1 MNTIQPQ
8 PKTLMKKPIL
18 FIAALFFSILS
29 HAQSYEIEALKKQL
43 DAYTKQDT
51 ARVNRLNEI
60 CISLPRLSNEDLERY
75 GNEAL
80 ELSRKLAYP
89 RGEGLALLTQA
100 RLYYPKNRLDLV
112 ESFILQADTIAKK
125 TNDEYLQA
133 WVYLRL
139 SGFYGNKDNR
149 EGIPW
154 ILKAEEIALKR
165 NYTRLLIMIQNDL
178 ASTYFGLGDY
188 ATAMDYAV
196 NGLTLAEELNDTN
209 FKYFG
214 MSNLADVYI
223 MIGEYD
229 KANEYQQQLIELHQK
244 LGFGNRQLAG
254 LYNGL
259 GENYRLS
266 DKLLEAIEAY
276 EKALIYA
283 PSATDSLVPISNL
296 ADVYVRMDSLPKAF
310 QKAYESL
317 SMTNKIKRDSMYG
330 WIFGILARA
339 HLKEGNLDSAVYYG
353 EEGYRWGQDLGIM
366 EDLRDNSE
374 VLAEVYSR
382 KNDFKNAL
390 SFFQKF
396 ISYRD
401 SMVNDKVR
409 NKSLLLEHSF
419 ELEKKEDEIALL
431 NEQKKLQRNF
441 LYSSLVVLVLILVA
455 AFLLLRNIRQK
466 QKANRLLQLQK
477 QEIDAKAK
485 ELATQKD
492 ILQKSYDNVEL
503 LSEIGRKIT
512 SSLSVEKIIETVYDN
527 VNGLMDASIFGIGI
541 YHDATKTLDFPS
553 TFENGQPLPAYSNA
567 VNDPNRLAAL
577 CFSSGKEIIVNDL
590 EKDYIHFLQKIPTPI
605 EGKNPASL
613 VYLPLVSKGK
623 LFGVITVQSF
633 NKNAFTDYHVYML
646 RSIALYSAIA
656 LENAE
661 SFKKLNSALDTL
673 QDTQAQLIHSEKMAS
688 LGELTAGIAHEIQ
701 NPLNFVNNFSEVSV
715 ELVEEIQEVR
725 SERREARG
733 EKQETRDK
741 NQEKAW
747 ADSEGLEDE
756 ILEDIKKNLEKIQHH
771 GKRADAIV
779 KGMLAHSRK
788 SSGEKVPTDL
798 NSLADEYLRLSYHG
812 MRAKDKSFNADFETD
827 FDTDL
832 PKVSVVPQDLGRV
845 LLNLINNAFQAL
857 SNAELRM
864 RNEGFKP
871 LVTVSTKS
879 LGDKIEISIK
889 DNGPGIPEAIKDK
902 IFQPFFTTKPTGQG
916 TGLGL
921 SLSYDIV
928 KAHGGEIRVASKEG
942 EGTVFTLV
950 LPV

>member
-1 MNTIQPQ
+1 MNTIQPH
-8 PKTLMKKPIL
+8 PKTLIKKPVL
-18 FIAALFFSILS
+18 FIAALFFSILC
-29 HAQSYEIEALKKQL
+29 HAQSFEIEALKKQL

-60 CISLPRLSNEDLERY
+60 CNTFPRLSYDDLERY

-80 ELSRKLAYP
+80 QLSRKLAYP
-89 RGEGLALLTQA
+89 RGEGMALLTQA
-100 RLYYPKNRLDLV
+100 RLNYPKNRLDLV

-125 TNDEYLQA
+125 TNDEFLQA

-139 SGFYGNKDNR
+139 SGLYGNNDSR

-154 ILKAEEIALKR
+154 ILKAEDIAVKLNDKR
-165 NYTRLLIMIQNDL
+165 LIMSVHHDL
-178 ASTYFGLGDY
+178 AGVYFRLGDY

-196 NGLTLAEELNDTN
+196 SELVHAEELNDKK
-209 FKYFG
+209 FRYYG

-229 KANEYQQQLIELHQK
+229 KANEYQKQLIDLHQE
-244 LGFGNRQLAG
+244 LGFGNRHLAG

-266 DKLLEAIEAY
+266 DKPVQAIEAY

-283 PSATDSLVPISNL
+283 PSAIDSLVPISNI

-317 SMTNKIKRDSMYG
+317 TMTNKIQEDSMYG
-330 WIFGILARA
+330 WIYGILARA

-353 EEGYRWGQDLGIM
+353 EMGYRWGQDFGIM
-366 EDLRDNSE
+366 EDLRDNAE
-374 VLAEVYSR
+374 VLAEVYSL
-382 KNDFKNAL
+382 KNDHKNAL

-409 NKSLLLEHSF
+409 NKSLLLEHNF

-441 LYSSLVVLVLILVA
+441 LYSSLVVLLLILVA

-466 QKANRLLQLQK
+466 QKANRLLQMQK
-477 QEIDAKAK
+477 QEIDTKAK
-485 ELATQKD
+485 ELAAQKD

-503 LSEIGRKIT
+503 LGEIGRKIT

-541 YHDATKTLDFPS
+541 YHDAKKALDFPS
-553 TFENGQPLPAYSNA
+553 TFENGQALPPYSNA
-567 VNDPNRLAAL
+567 VNDPNRLAAV
-577 CFSSGKEIIVNDL
+577 CFTSGKEIIINDL

-613 VYLPLVSKGK
+613 IYLPLISKGK

-646 RSIALYSAIA
+646 RSIALYTAIA

-661 SFKKLNSALDTL
+661 SFNQLNSALDTL

-715 ELVEEIQEVR
+715 ELVEEIQEAR
-725 SERREARG
+725 SERRETRG
-733 EKQETRDK
+733 
-741 NQEKAW
+741 
-747 ADSEGLEDE
+747 
-756 ILEDIKKNLEKIQHH
+756 
-771 GKRADAIV
+771 V
-779 KGMLAHSRK
+779 
-788 SSGEKVPTDL
+788 
-798 NSLADEYLRLSYHG
+798 
-812 MRAKDKSFNADFETD
+812 FF
-827 FDTDL
+827 
-832 PKVSVVPQDLGRV
+832 
-845 LLNLINNAFQAL
+845 
-857 SNAELRM
+857 
-864 RNEGFKP
+864 
-871 LVTVSTKS
+871 
-879 LGDKIEISIK
+879 
-889 DNGPGIPEAIKDK
+889 PE
-902 IFQPFFTTKPTGQG
+902 
-916 TGLGL
+916 
-921 SLSYDIV
+921 
-928 KAHGGEIRVASKEG
+928 
-942 EGTVFTLV
+942 
-950 LPV
+950 